1 MCCIRFNHDNGNLNI
16 LEFTNE
22 MKVFIYEERNLKKEK
37 CVQNLK
43 KKTNG
48 NNRKSQLVP
57 DPSYRPRKSLEK
69 LRFPSQILIK
79 YKPA

>member
-48 NNRKSQLVP
+48 NNRKS
-57 DPSYRPRKSLEK
+57 
-69 LRFPSQILIK
+69 
-79 YKPA
+79 